1 MRQVFPT
8 QTNSPTYPQNTLVWC
23 KNRGHIFCKRRVIAN
38 LLLKFSNFRYHGN
51 RGWFETNFAYTDKP
65 PVWCKNRE
73 PISCKRRV
81 IASFLLVSNF
91 SLRGLTILA
100 RPSCFQCIRVTK
112 IIYMTLLCPHVYIW
126 IFTY

>member
-38 LLLKFSNFRYHGN
+38 FQIFVTMVTGVGLRQISLTQIN
-51 RGWFETNFAYTDKP
+51 

-81 IASFLLVSNF
+81 IATFLLVSNF

-112 IIYMTLLCPHVYIW
+112 IIYMSLLCPHIYIW